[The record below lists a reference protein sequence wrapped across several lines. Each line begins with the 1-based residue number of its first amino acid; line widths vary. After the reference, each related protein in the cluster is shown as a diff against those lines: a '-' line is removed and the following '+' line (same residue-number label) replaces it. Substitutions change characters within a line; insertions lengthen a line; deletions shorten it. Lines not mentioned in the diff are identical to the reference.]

1 MSCTGGVGL
10 ARKQRVFAKV
20 EATIGTMVYPSGTL
34 DAIRPVGN
42 AVINQNPA
50 FVDTEELQDTLDV
63 LDQFQS
69 ATPAGSWS
77 LSMYLRPS
85 GLVAVAN
92 TALPQGSVLF
102 QSLQGLK
109 NAATTMTASA
119 IASATISTVHIGA
132 IAGGDVPE
140 KGVVIIGTEKI
151 HYTGI
156 TRASLDATVATLTG
170 CVRGYGST
178 TATSHSAGTLSI
190 CSIFYKQ
197 NTCSPTFSLWV
208 ETDHFVQGLS
218 GCTIDNAVFDIT
230 NEGAVKVTMD
240 GKGMKMVWAGTS
252 AAAAAATKTALNIT
266 VDDAKLYK
274 AGAYIKVGTVAT
286 ISKISAVNTTTNV
299 LTLVAGIGHAT
310 ATDDAIVGYLPPVTE
325 IGDPIESK
333 DTTVQINGVAAKLKA
348 GSVSFATPHQYIEDE
363 IGTDYP
369 EDFLEDKRQITSTL
383 NLYFKKADAKY
394 FTDGFDGEEVPVL
407 ITFGDTAGSI
417 VDIYMK
423 RCKLTVPSVN
433 FASPAVELS
442 IPIKALGTVGEDS
455 AEIIF
460 R

>member
-1 MSCTGGVGL
+1 MSCTGGIGL
-10 ARKQRVFAKV
+10 ARKQRVFATL
-20 EATIGTMVYPSGTL
+20 ETTIGTFVYPNGTTDFIL
-34 DAIRPVGN
+34 PVGN
-42 AVINQNPA
+42 AVINQTPN
-50 FVDTEELQDTLDV
+50 FVDSEELQNTLDV

-69 ATPAGSWS
+69 ATPAGTWS

-85 GLVAVAN
+85 GTIGVATAN
-92 TALPQGSVLF
+92 LPQGSILL

-178 TATSHSAGTLSI
+178 TATSHSAGTLSL

-197 NTCSPTFSLWV
+197 ATCSPTFSLWI
-208 ETDHFVQGLS
+208 ETDHFVQALS
-218 GCTIDNAVFDIT
+218 GCTVDNASFEIS
-230 NEGAVKVTMD
+230 NEGAVKLTMD
-240 GKGMKMVWAGTS
+240 GKGMQMIYAGTTK
-252 AAAAAATKTALNIT
+252 AAATATKTALNIT
-266 VDDAKLYK
+266 VDNAKLFT
-274 AGAYIKVGTVAT
+274 AGAYIKVGSVAT
-286 ISKISAVNTTTNV
+286 ISKISAVNTATNV

-310 ATDDAIVGYLPPVTE
+310 ATNDTVAGYLPPGTE

-333 DTTVQINGVAAKLKA
+333 DTTVEVNSVAAKIKA
-348 GSVSFATPHQYIEDE
+348 GTLSFATPHQYIEDE
-363 IGTDYP
+363 VGTDYP

-383 NLYFKKADAKY
+383 SLYFKKADAKY
-394 FTDGFDGEEVPVL
+394 FTDGYEGEEVPVL
-407 ITFGDTAGSI
+407 LTFGDTAGSI
-417 VDIYMK
+417 VEVYMK
-423 RCKLTVPSVN
+423 RCKLTVPTIN

-455 AEIIF
+455 AEIVV